1 MHGYGTSNVNTH
13 MIGIKISPYPVH
25 CSYVASVAC
34 MDIGHLHNSYPLES
48 GMVALDVAVVNANII
63 TGENLFKKR
72 SGLSRVKTN
81 SSS

>member
-1 MHGYGTSNVNTH
+1 M
-13 MIGIKISPYPVH
+13 
-25 CSYVASVAC
+25 
-34 MDIGHLHNSYPLES
+34 ES